1 MKCLELHGH
10 LGRGATTLTSTW
22 IERRNADRV
31 SARRYLLG
39 ELAELGRAVVEERL
53 FEDDAFFETFLLE
66 EEDLV
71 DAYVRGELSHLD
83 RARFERLLA
92 GSHSL
97 AARVAFARDLLGGP
111 APVPP
116 GSGSGSDSTS

>member
-1 MKCLELHGH
+1 MKCLDLLGH
-10 LGRGATTLTSTW
+10 SGRGGTTLNATG

-39 ELAELGRAVVEERL
+39 ELAEMGRAAVEERL

-71 DAYVRGELSHLD
+71 DAYVRGELAPFA

-92 GSHSL
+92 ASPNL
-97 AARVAFARDLLGGP
+97 ATRVGFARDLLAGP
-111 APVPP
+111 APGRREAGR
-116 GSGSGSDSTS
+116 GSTG